1 MKYKNLQFADVHNF
15 DAPDF
20 VDAYVVYA
28 EHTSTGEP
36 LTDEELDTLNN
47 NGSDVHDL
55 LWAYLY

>member
-1 MKYKNLQFADVHNF
+1 MKYKNLQFADVYNF

-28 EHTSTGEP
+28 EHADGSA
-36 LTDEELDTLNN
+36 LTDEELEQLNN